1 MPISIFD
8 PNTFINALTGDVKP
22 SEAPQTIVEETNGGF
37 HLMEFHLPSSGG
49 TIIIIII
56 GILIAF
62 CLRKLICCSCCPK
75 RSSRPRARSRPSST
89 RTSDTNAIEMQNL
102 TSDRSSNQQQ
112 QHALSSDQPIQHTNW
127 LGRLKPTRPAP
138 ALPTST
144 TAATDLTPAPTFTPA
159 TISATVEPTK
169 SNLTP
174 VPSTGFPFLQV

>member
-89 RTSDTNAIEMQNL
+89 PTSDTNAIEMQTL

-138 ALPTST
+138 TPPTTTTTT
-144 TAATDLTPAPTFTPA
+144 TADLTPAPTFTTA
-159 TISATVEPTK
+159 MSTTVEPTK
-169 SNLTP
+169 SKITP